1 MNGGY
6 PNNPGFRRGSPDT
19 ARRAAESMAESA
31 ASIEA
36 RALRVIRDAGWWGAT
51 SDEVADKIGL
61 PNHYAARPR
70 ISGLRARK
78 EIADSTRRRKNA
90 SGRQAAVWVLPQFAP
105 QKVEVGNG

>member
-1 MNGGY
+1 MNSGY
-6 PNNPGFRRGSPDT
+6 PDSPWFKRGSPET
-19 ARRAAESMAESA
+19 AKEAADSMVESA

-36 RALRVIRDAGWWGAT
+36 RALRAIRDAGWWGAT

-78 EIADSTRRRKNA
+78 EIADSARRRKNA
-90 SGRQAAVWVLPQFAP
+90 SGRQAAVWVLPEYAP
-105 QKVEVGNG
+105 RKVEVENG